1 MKSTISARGQV
12 SIPTALRK
20 KFGIETE
27 TQVEWI
33 EEGNAIKIVPLP
45 KDPIK
50 AFRGAGK
57 NRYTSAKLIEDR
69 TKERLEEDA
78 RDRNS

>member
-1 MKSTISARGQV
+1 MKSTISSRGQV
-12 SIPTALRK
+12 SIPATLRK
-20 KFGIETE
+20 KYGIETE

-33 EEGNAIKIVPLP
+33 EDGNAIKIVPLP

-57 NRYTSAKLIEDR
+57 NLYASGKLIEDR
-69 TKERLEEDA
+69 RKERLEEDA
-78 RDRNS
+78 DDGNS

>member
-1 MKSTISARGQV
+1 MKSAVSASGQV
-12 SIPTALRK
+12 SIPAALRK

-27 TQVEWI
+27 MQVEWI
-33 EEGNAIKIVPLP
+33 EKGNAIKIIPLP

-57 NRYTSAKLIEDR
+57 NRYNSAKLIEDR
-69 TKERLEEDA
+69 AKERLNEES
-78 RDRNS
+78 RDRNA